1 MAATGVLIELIY
13 IVEERVKIIYGV
25 GAVLPFQV
33 IFPSRVG
40 RDCAN
45 FNQLAQF
52 TL

>member
-33 IFPSRVG
+33 IFPSRMG
-40 RDCAN
+40 RDYAT